1 MFKFNAFLYDFQIEY
16 YDSVDWQML
25 LIINTLH
32 LTV

>member
-1 MFKFNAFLYDFQIEY
+1 MRGITVVPQFEY

-25 LIINTLH
+25 LINTLH

>member
-1 MFKFNAFLYDFQIEY
+1 MMILEVPQFEY